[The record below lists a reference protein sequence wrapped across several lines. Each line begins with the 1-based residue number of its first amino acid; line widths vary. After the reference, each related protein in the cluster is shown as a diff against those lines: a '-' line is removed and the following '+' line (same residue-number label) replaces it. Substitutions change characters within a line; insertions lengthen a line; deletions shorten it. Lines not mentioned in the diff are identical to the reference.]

1 MGDEMSLLDRL
12 RADPTSS
19 AAPPRR
25 TSAGASRVQATGPSS
40 LSVATR
46 AAARAAEA
54 TGLVMAALS
63 GVWTAALSWLCV
75 ALPVLLVWAASGQT
89 TAPWGQAVRVATDG
103 WLLLHRIGVD
113 VPGGRLQLLPLA
125 LAGVPVGLAWAAG
138 RRIGA
143 GLADSTSD
151 PGDAPHDRGEVPHD
165 RGRGGA
171 RGPAPQSGGT
181 RSPVRALALPLG
193 GFALGYGAVVVVAA
207 ALARG
212 DGVAPVLW
220 QAVLLGPLVPLL
232 GAVPAALRAVGAP
245 VARTLADL
253 ARLPDRVRRTWRA
266 AGVAGGLLVAA
277 GALLVAVSLV
287 VHHDRVAT
295 LHAALAPGAVGGAVL
310 VLVEAALVPNF
321 ALWGVSF
328 VAGPG
333 FLVGAGSL
341 VTPGASQLGLL
352 PLVPVL
358 GAVPPPGPMPAL
370 LGGVLL
376 LPVLAGAV
384 AGWVLARRADG
395 RSVLDVVCDA
405 LTAAALA
412 AVGLAVLVG
421 LAGGSAGP
429 GALATVGAS
438 PWRAGLAL
446 AGELAAGAAA
456 AAWITHRRRPS

>member
-19 AAPPRR
+19 PRSPRR
-25 TSAGASRVQATGPSS
+25 TPVGASGVQAGGSS
-40 LSVATR
+40 ISVATR

-103 WLLLHRIGVD
+103 WLLLHRVGVD

-125 LAGVPVGLAWAAG
+125 LAGVPLALAWAAG

-143 GLADSTSD
+143 GLAEALDD
-151 PGDAPHDRGEVPHD
+151 PA
-165 RGRGGA
+165 GGGPRPLA
-171 RGPAPQSGGT
+171 RLL
-181 RSPVRALALPLG
+181 VLPLG
-193 GFALGYGAVVVVAA
+193 GFALGYATVVLAA
-207 ALARG
+207 AVLARG
-212 DGVAPVLW
+212 NGVAPVLW
-220 QAVLLGPLVPLL
+220 QALLAGPLLPLL

-245 VARTLADL
+245 VAGTLADL
-253 ARLPDRVRRTWRA
+253 LALPDRVRRTWRP

-287 VHHDRVAT
+287 VHHERVAT
-295 LHAALAPGAVGGAVL
+295 LQAALAPGAVGGAVL
-310 VLVEAALVPNF
+310 LLAEAALVPNF
-321 ALWGVSF
+321 ALWGVSY

-358 GAVPPPGPMPAL
+358 GAVPPPGPMPAV
-370 LGGVLL
+370 LGVVLL

-384 AGWVLARRADG
+384 AGWLLTRRTAGKRLRDVL
-395 RSVLDVVCDA
+395 CDA

-412 AVGLAVLVG
+412 AAGLTVLIW

-456 AAWITHRRRPS
+456 AAWITHRRRPA

>member
-1 MGDEMSLLDRL
+1 
-12 RADPTSS
+12 
-19 AAPPRR
+19 
-25 TSAGASRVQATGPSS
+25 
-40 LSVATR
+40 
-46 AAARAAEA
+46 
-54 TGLVMAALS
+54 
-63 GVWTAALSWLCV
+63 
-75 ALPVLLVWAASGQT
+75 
-89 TAPWGQAVRVATDG
+89 
-103 WLLLHRIGVD
+103 
-113 VPGGRLQLLPLA
+113 
-125 LAGVPVGLAWAAG
+125 
-138 RRIGA
+138 
-143 GLADSTSD
+143 
-151 PGDAPHDRGEVPHD
+151 
-165 RGRGGA
+165 
-171 RGPAPQSGGT
+171 
-181 RSPVRALALPLG
+181 
-193 GFALGYGAVVVVAA
+193 
-207 ALARG
+207 
-212 DGVAPVLW
+212 
-220 QAVLLGPLVPLL
+220 
-232 GAVPAALRAVGAP
+232 
-245 VARTLADL
+245 
-253 ARLPDRVRRTWRA
+253 
-266 AGVAGGLLVAA
+266 VAA

-287 VHHDRVAT
+287 VHHDRIAT

-358 GAVPPPGPMPAL
+358 GAVPPPGSMPAL

-384 AGWVLARRADG
+384 AGWLLARRADG
-395 RSVLDVVCDA
+395 RRLLDVLCDA

-412 AVGLAVLVG
+412 AVGLSVLIGV
-421 LAGGSAGP
+421 AGGSAGP